1 MNRREVLHA
10 LLGLSV
16 AIWVPQQGIA
26 GQDLLQRFHSTY
38 RAAKTIRCTF
48 TTASGVTGTIIAQ
61 RGGKYRVEMP
71 DRTIVSDAKTV
82 YSATPAVRT
91 VILNTYKAQS
101 KEVSLEKVFF
111 DIMNI
116 YQGVVIDHRHGG
128 GTIRLT
134 PPDAHAMIASVSKVD
149 VTVDKSMKVTRITLT
164 ENGTTSTYN
173 VSGMS
178 INPKVKSNV
187 FTYSAPKTWEII
199 DLR

>member
-1 MNRREVLHA
+1 
-10 LLGLSV
+10 
-16 AIWVPQQGIA
+16 
-26 GQDLLQRFHSTY
+26 
-38 RAAKTIRCTF
+38 
-48 TTASGVTGTIIAQ
+48 
-61 RGGKYRVEMP
+61 
-71 DRTIVSDAKTV
+71 
-82 YSATPAVRT
+82 
-91 VILNTYKAQS
+91 
-101 KEVSLEKVFF
+101 
-111 DIMNI
+111 MNI